1 MCVCVL
7 ECVCMCGD
15 GYVCVRGWGGVC
27 GDECVYVCGD
37 GGVCVCVVLGVV
49 LVTGTG

>member
-1 MCVCVL
+1 
-7 ECVCMCGD
+7 MCGD